1 MTNETNSQPPVPN
14 GSTAGQAPTDAA
26 VDARIFAIVAKQAKL
41 DVATVKPESTLKD
54 LGVASLDAIE
64 VIFDIEEAFDITF
77 PDQGTNFDTDTVQH
91 LIDAVHAALAAKSAA
106 PQGDA

>member
-1 MTNETNSQPPVPN
+1 MTNETVSNEPLPSDPLSSETIQ
-14 GSTAGQAPTDAA
+14 S
-26 VDARIFAIVAKQAKL
+26 RIFAIIAKQAKL
-41 DVATVKPESTLKD
+41 DVATIKPESTLKD

-91 LIDAVHAALAAKSAA
+91 LIDAVHAGLAAKNGPAQGAA
-106 PQGDA
+106 

>member
-1 MTNETNSQPPVPN
+1 MTNE
-14 GSTAGQAPTDAA
+14 PTSHPAVSNDA
-26 VDARIFAIVAKQAKL
+26 VEPRIFAIIAKQAKL

-91 LIDAVHAALAAKSAA
+91 LIDAVHAALAAKGAA
-106 PQGDA
+106 PQGAA